1 MPESHGPDGPEHS
14 IAAAVDSAA
23 DALLSVWDRA
33 REQAAT
39 RLSGSQLRA
48 MLVVELHDGINLRGL
63 ASALGAIL
71 SSASRL
77 CDRLVAAGLVER
89 EPGRL
94 DRREISLRL
103 TPTGRAV
110 LAELRAERRQLLADV
125 LGRMSAAGR
134 TALLTGLQ
142 EFHAVA
148 DADNAGADNAGA
160 DSDNADSDNAG
171 AEPAGADTARTD
183 AAEADIA
190 GIDLP
195 ADRTAAH

>member
-48 MLVVELHDGINLRGL
+48 MLVVEQQDGINLRGL
-63 ASALGAIL
+63 ATELGAIL

-89 EPGRL
+89 GPGRL
-94 DRREISLRL
+94 DRREIALRL

-125 LGRMSAAGR
+125 LGRMSPAGR
-134 TALLTGLQ
+134 TALLNGLQ
-142 EFHAVA
+142 EFHAVSDA
-148 DADNAGADNAGA
+148 DAGVDTPAND
-160 DSDNADSDNAG
+160 DSP
-171 AEPAGADTARTD
+171 AE
-183 AAEADIA
+183 
-190 GIDLP
+190 
-195 ADRTAAH
+195 RTAAPR